1 MQIVSAWDRVMVARD
16 VLRPTSE
23 FYIRNIFDDFIEL
36 HGDRRF
42 GDDSAVIAGIA
53 RLESISVTV
62 IAQEKGVKPSEKT
75 ARNFGAVHPEGYR
88 KALRLMKQ
96 ADKFKRPVVTLID
109 TQGAYCGVGAEERG
123 QGEAIASNLQEM
135 MDLSV
140 PVIAVVISEGGS
152 GGALA
157 LAVAN
162 KVLMLENAV
171 YTILPPEGF
180 ASILWKDSS
189 RAAEAAEAMRMTAGE
204 LHRLKII
211 DEVVCEPEGG
221 AQSDPYYMASVVKKA
236 ILNELVQLLKLDSS
250 EIKSQRYE
258 RFRQF

>member
-1 MQIVSAWDRVMVARD
+1 MKIISAWDRVMVARD
-16 VLRPTSE
+16 VLRPTSD
-23 FYIRNIFDDFIEL
+23 FYIKNIFDDFMEF

-42 GDDSAVIAGIA
+42 GDDPAIIGGIA
-53 RLESISVTV
+53 RLNCIPVTV
-62 IAQEKGVKPSEKT
+62 IAQEKGSKPSEKT
-75 ARNFGAVHPEGYR
+75 LRNFGAVHPEGYR

-96 ADKFKRPVVTLID
+96 ADKFKRPIITLID
-109 TQGAYCGVGAEERG
+109 TQGAYCGVGAEKRG
-123 QGEAIASNLQEM
+123 QGEAIAVNLQEM

-180 ASILWKDSS
+180 ASILWKDPS
-189 RAAEAAEAMRMTAGE
+189 RAAEAAEAMRMTASE

-211 DEVVCEPEGG
+211 DEVVYEPEGG
-221 AQSDPYYMASVVKKA
+221 AQSDPHYMAALIKKM
-236 ILNELVQLLKLDSS
+236 IVHELSELLKFDPGDLQR
-250 EIKSQRYE
+250 QRYE

>member
-23 FYIRNIFDDFIEL
+23 FYIRNIFDDFTEL

-42 GDDSAVIAGIA
+42 GDDPAIIAGIA
-53 RLESISVTV
+53 MLESTPVTV
-62 IAQEKGVKPSEKT
+62 IAQEKGVKPSEKA

-96 ADKFKRPVVTLID
+96 ADKFNRPIVTLID

-123 QGEAIASNLQEM
+123 QGEAIASNLQGM

-189 RAAEAAEAMRMTAGE
+189 RAAEAAEAMRMTASE

-211 DEVVCEPEGG
+211 DEVVSEPEGG
-221 AQSDPYYMASVVKKA
+221 AQSDPYYMACLLKKA
-236 ILNELVQLLKLDSS
+236 ITSELAKLLKLDSA
-250 EIKSQRYE
+250 EVKSQRYQ
-258 RFRQF
+258 RFRGF